1 MKKAILN
8 TVVGA
13 VGGATLLTSAITF
26 NVTPVKEISENI
38 STLKYKVMA
47 YATNEK
53 KIINKYNELYNEY
66 KKLKSASDTND
77 YSNID
82 TSSNELLEKDSKI
95 NDLEK
100 QLESLISE
108 LNKKDNQINELE
120 DKINDLESNSIKN
133 EDTNSSIEVE

>member
-1 MKKAILN
+1 MSLGVN
-8 TVVGA
+8 
-13 VGGATLLTSAITF
+13 
-26 NVTPVKEISENI
+26 N
-38 STLKYKVMA
+38 
-47 YATNEK
+47 
-53 KIINKYNELYNEY
+53 
-66 KKLKSASDTND
+66 KLKSASDTND

-108 LNKKDNQINELE
+108 LKKKDNQINELE
-120 DKINDLESNSIKN
+120 DKINHLESNFIKN